1 MPRAAEKIAPTMK
14 ISIKTLLIGGF
25 IGLQV
30 IPTSIILAS
39 SYLTSQQVLLRH
51 ARDIMENIATFS
63 IRDAQGYLAPA
74 EGAAQLTQRLADS
87 DVVSSQDDT
96 LLEQYFYEQLALHTN
111 FSGIY
116 LGRPDGGFVFVSRMN
131 DKVAGGYR
139 TKLISPNGGERR
151 TELIWKDPEQRELSR
166 ELDPGDTYDPRQRP
180 WYNKAVGVRGTV
192 WTDPYIFFTS
202 QHPGL
207 TVASP
212 AFGADGQLLGVVGV
226 DIEIAEISTFLSRLK
241 IGKNGLAFI
250 VNQLGDV
257 VAFPDP
263 GKLKHSSE
271 SGGSWRLTKITEL
284 DDPLSRKAFASLH
297 LPLGEYAVAQPVFGT
312 FDHQGRTY
320 HTMFAP
326 FSDPQWPW
334 AIGIYLPEDDYLGP
348 IKRNRLASI
357 LVMIGVAAL
366 ASVVGLTIARG
377 VARPMTALR
386 TEAAA
391 VRDGDLGTS
400 ADKSSMIKEIQE
412 TADSFTE
419 MKGGLHEARHKNSD
433 LTRGLEQSAAALRDK
448 EMHLRATF
456 TSLVNFSDALVVRD
470 PDGIVRF
477 ANPAAGEMLGTA
489 IGALLGQPFPY
500 RVEDSGVVSLKGSSG
515 AAKTAETRVVETE
528 WEGRPAT
535 LVALRDITERRRM
548 EDEIRWRAATLEA
561 LHEVALELSAQ
572 REHGELLHTA
582 AIHATRLLTAK
593 GAVVYLHQG
602 DQRFL
607 REAVRHNLGS
617 PDSARELARGEG
629 VSGRVLDTGEPV
641 IVNDYAA
648 WEGRWSAHHESHF
661 NACVAAP
668 IRWGER
674 TLGVLLVGD
683 DPPRTFHEADIA
695 VLERF
700 TPLAAA
706 ALEQQRLLAEAEG
719 LYQQAQRDAG
729 TKAALLQEVNHRV
742 KNNLSAI
749 IGLLYTERR
758 HAAQRDNPVYQA
770 TIQELIGRMQSMAT
784 VHSLLTASEWSP
796 VPLRDLVNQIVE
808 SALQALPGATAV
820 TLRVSDIPIRVPPAM
835 ANNLA
840 ILLHELAINS
850 VKHAFSR
857 RNSGTL
863 VIDLISDEGTLEL
876 CCSDD
881 GPGYPEGVLRGDG
894 HNMGLYLLQRI
905 TERDLAGTIELFNGA
920 EGGAV
925 TRIRFPFPKPQEQN
939 HG

>member
-1 MPRAAEKIAPTMK
+1 MK

-39 SYLTSQQVLLRH
+39 SYLTSQRVLLHH

-87 DVVSSQDDT
+87 EVVSSQDDA
-96 LLEQYFYEQLALHTN
+96 LLEQYFYEQLALQTN

-139 TKLISPNGGERR
+139 TKLISINAGDRR

-166 ELDPGDTYDPRQRP
+166 ELAPGDSYDPRQRP
-180 WYNKAVGVRGTV
+180 WYKKAIGARGAV

-202 QHPGL
+202 QRPGL

-241 IGKNGLAFI
+241 VGKNGLAFI

-263 GKLKHSSE
+263 GKLKQSSE
-271 SGGSWRLTKITEL
+271 GGGSWRLTKITEL

-297 LPLGEYAVAQPVFGT
+297 LPPGEYAVAQPVFGS

-326 FSDPQWPW
+326 FSDGKWPW

-348 IKRNRLASI
+348 IKQNRLANI

-366 ASVVGLTIARG
+366 ASVVGLIIARG

-412 TADSFTE
+412 TSDSFTE
-419 MKGGLHEARHKNSD
+419 MKEGLLAVRLRNTE
-433 LTRGLEQSAAALRDK
+433 LTRGLEQSTEELRDK

-477 ANPAAGEMLGTA
+477 ANPAAGELLGTS
-489 IGALLGQPFPY
+489 IGALLGQTFPY
-500 RVEDSGVVSLKGSSG
+500 RVENSGVLFLRDPGG
-515 AAKTAETRVVETE
+515 DAKTAEVRVVETE

-561 LHEVALELSAQ
+561 LHEVALELSTQ
-572 REHGELLHTA
+572 REHGELLRTA
-582 AIHATRLLTAK
+582 AVHAARLLAAK

-602 DQRFL
+602 DQEVL
-607 REAVRHNLGS
+607 REAVRHNLGP
-617 PDSARELARGEG
+617 PDGARELARGEG
-629 VSGRVLDTGEPV
+629 VSGRVLITGKPL
-641 IVNDYAA
+641 IVNDYAR
-648 WEGRWSAHHESHF
+648 WDGRWSAHQTTHF

-668 IRWGER
+668 IRWGDR
-674 TLGVLLVGD
+674 ILGVLLVGD
-683 DPPRTFHEADIA
+683 DTPRTFHEADIA
-695 VLERF
+695 VLEWF

-706 ALEQQRLLAEAEG
+706 ALEQQRLLAEAES

-729 TKAALLQEVNHRV
+729 TKTALLQEVNHRV

-758 HAAQRDNPVYQA
+758 HAAQRDNPVYQH
-770 TIQELIGRMQSMAT
+770 TFQNLIGRMQSMAT
-784 VHSLLTASEWSP
+784 VHNLLTASEWSP
-796 VPLRDLVNQIVE
+796 VPLRDLVSQILE
-808 SALQALPGATAV
+808 SALQALPGETAV
-820 TLRVSDIPIRVPPAM
+820 TLQVPDTPIRVPPAL

-840 ILLHELAINS
+840 ILLHELAINA
-850 VKHAFSR
+850 VKHAFPGR
-857 RNSGTL
+857 TSGTL
-863 VIDLISDEGTLEL
+863 AIDLIADEHTLEL
-876 CCSDD
+876 RCRDD
-881 GPGYPEGVLRGDG
+881 GPGYPEKVLRGVG
-894 HNMGLYLLQRI
+894 HNMGLYLLRRI
-905 TERDLAGTIELFNGA
+905 TERDLGGTFELSTGS

-925 TRIRFPFPKPQEQN
+925 TRIRFPFPKAQEHS

>member
-1 MPRAAEKIAPTMK
+1 MK
-14 ISIKTLLIGGF
+14 ISIKTLLVGGF

-30 IPTSIILAS
+30 IPTSVILAS
-39 SYLTSQQVLLRH
+39 SYLTSQRVLLRH
-51 ARDIMENIATFS
+51 ARDIMENIATVS

-87 DVVSSQDDT
+87 DVVSSRDDA
-96 LLEQYFYEQLALHTN
+96 LLEQYFYEQLALNTN

-116 LGRPDGGFVFVSRMN
+116 LGRPDGGFVFVNRMN
-131 DKVAGGYR
+131 EKVDGGYR
-139 TKLISPNGGERR
+139 TKLISTAGAARR
-151 TELIWKDPEQRELSR
+151 VELVWKDAAQRELSR
-166 ELDPGDTYDPRQRP
+166 ELDPDDRYDPRKRP
-180 WYNKAVGVRGTV
+180 WYQKAVGVRGAV

-202 QHPGL
+202 QRPGL

-212 AFGADGQLLGVVGV
+212 AYGADGRLLGVVGV
-226 DIEIAEISTFLSRLK
+226 DIEIAEISTFLSHLR
-241 IGKNGLAFI
+241 IGKHGLAFI
-250 VNQLGDV
+250 VDQLGDV
-257 VAFPDP
+257 VAFPEPD
-263 GKLKHSSE
+263 KLKQASE
-271 SGGSWRLTKITEL
+271 EDGSWRLTKVAEL
-284 DDPLSRKAFASLH
+284 DDPLSRKAFDSLQ
-297 LPLGEYAVAQPVFGT
+297 LPPGEYEVARPVFGS

-348 IKRNRLASI
+348 IKHNRLINI

-366 ASVVGLTIARG
+366 ASVAGLTIARG
-377 VARPMTALR
+377 VVRPMTALR
-386 TEAAA
+386 AEAAA

-400 ADKSSMIKEIQE
+400 ADKSSVIKEIQE

-419 MKGGLHEARHKNSD
+419 MKGGLHQARRKNTE
-433 LTRGLEQSAAALRDK
+433 LTRGLEQSAAELRTK
-448 EMHLRATF
+448 ELHLRATF

-470 PDGIVRF
+470 PEGIVRF
-477 ANPAAGEMLGTA
+477 ANPAAEELLRTS

-500 RVEDSGVVSLKGSSG
+500 HVEDTGVLSLGDPG
-515 AAKTAETRVVETE
+515 DDAKTAEVRVVDTE

-561 LHEVALELSAQ
+561 LHEVALELAAL
-572 REHGELLHTA
+572 REHGELLRIA
-582 AIHATRLLTAK
+582 ATHAADLLHAK
-593 GAVVYLHQG
+593 GAAVYLHQG
-602 DQRFL
+602 NQGVL
-607 REAVRHNLGS
+607 HEAVRHNLGS
-617 PDSARELARGEG
+617 LASGRQLAHGEG
-629 VSGRVLDTGEPV
+629 VSGRVILTGKPV
-641 IVNDYAA
+641 IVNDYAQ
-648 WEGRWSAHHESHF
+648 WEGRSPAHQTSHF

-668 IRWGER
+668 IRWGGR

-695 VLERF
+695 VLEWF

-719 LYQQAQRDAG
+719 LYRQARRDAG
-729 TKAALLQEVNHRV
+729 TKTALLQEVNHRV

-758 HAAQRDNPVYQA
+758 HAAQRDNRDYQD
-770 TIQELIGRMQSMAT
+770 TIQDLIGRMQSMAT

-796 VPLRDLVNQIVE
+796 VPLGDLVRQIME
-808 SALQALPGATAV
+808 SALQALPAETAV
-820 TLRVSDIPIRVPPAM
+820 TLRVSDTPIRVPPAL
-835 ANNLA
+835 ATNLA
-840 ILLHELAINS
+840 ILLHELAMNA
-850 VKHAFSR
+850 VKHAFPHR
-857 RNSGTL
+857 PSGRL
-863 VIDLISDEGTLEL
+863 SIDLAANAHTLEL
-876 CCSDD
+876 RCTDD
-881 GPGYPEGVLRGDG
+881 GPGYPEEVLRGEN

-905 TERDLAGTIELFNGA
+905 TERDLAGTIELATDA

-925 TRIRFPFPKPQEQN
+925 TSIRFPFPKTQDES
-939 HG
+939 HA